1 MNTQARK
8 IVAAFAAAGACA
20 VGTVPA
26 QVAAQ
31 AYPNAPIKFVL
42 PFPPGSGSDLVMRP
56 LAEHMSKT
64 LGQNVV
70 PDNRPGGGSMVA
82 SLYVKQQPADGYTIY
97 QLSNTA
103 VVRSVVPNAQIDVR
117 KDFSPIILALYS
129 PLIITVNAE
138 QTKAATVRDFLAEV
152 RARPGAL
159 NYGSYGVGSG
169 GHLFMEILLNEAKAR
184 MVHVPFQG
192 TAQAVA
198 ANVAGDVHATTSIV
212 GSLRPHVKE
221 LGGSGKLR
229 VLAVTTADRDAL
241 FASAPGMKESGFPD
255 IDYSIWGGIA
265 GPAGMRREV
274 VDRLNKALEAALKDA
289 KVVETVQRAG
299 QAPRGGTPEFLADHM
314 NREFNAYVKLIKE
327 TGLKLE

>member
-1 MNTQARK
+1 MKPYRSFPVATL
-8 IVAAFAAAGACA
+8 AAFALLAAPLQ
-20 VGTVPA
+20 VVA
-26 QVAAQ
+26 QQ
-31 AYPNAPIKFVL
+31 FPNAPIKFVL

-103 VVRSVVPNAQIDVR
+103 VVRSVVPNAQIDIR
-117 KDFSPIILALYS
+117 KDFTPISLALYS

-152 RARPGAL
+152 RAKPGVL

-169 GHLFMEILLNEAKAR
+169 GHLFMEILLNEANAK

-198 ANVAGDVHATTSIV
+198 ANVAGDVHTTTSIV
-212 GSLRPHVKE
+212 ASLRPHVKE

-241 FASAPGMKESGFPD
+241 FPSAPGMKEAGFPD
-255 IDYSIWGGIA
+255 IDYSIWAGIA
-265 GPAGMRREV
+265 GPAGMRREI
-274 VDRLNKALEAALKDA
+274 VDRLNRAVEAALKDP
-289 KVVETVQRAG
+289 KVVETVQRGG
-299 QAPRGGTPEFLADHM
+299 QAPKGGSPEFLGEHI
-314 NREFNAYVKLIKE
+314 NREYNAYVKLIKE